1 MILVISVERCL
12 LVFSPKV
19 FVFFFFDSVSETE
32 LDFVDHYPC
41 ILILNI
47 LIHDLNVYFSFKAKI
62 LKVVHLESC
71 LCFFVFFFHLFL
83 VWLSSVFKNF
93 KYKMDHEITE
103 CLIHHVNGKK
113 CLFPLRVYF
122 YFWSPINSYLRLL
135 ICMHAQF
142 CPALWGPMDS

>member
-19 FVFFFFDSVSETE
+19 FFFFDSVSETE
-32 LDFVDHYPC
+32 LDLVDHYPC

-71 LCFFVFFFHLFL
+71 LCFFFF
-83 VWLSSVFKNF
+83 SSVS
-93 KYKMDHEITE
+93 
-103 CLIHHVNGKK
+103 CLI
-113 CLFPLRVYF
+113 
-122 YFWSPINSYLRLL
+122 I
-135 ICMHAQF
+135 F
-142 CPALWGPMDS
+142 CFQKL